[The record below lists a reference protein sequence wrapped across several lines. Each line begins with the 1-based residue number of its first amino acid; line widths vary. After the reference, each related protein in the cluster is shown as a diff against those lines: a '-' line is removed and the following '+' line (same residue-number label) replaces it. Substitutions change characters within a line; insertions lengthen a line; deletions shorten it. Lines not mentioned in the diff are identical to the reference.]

1 MIAVKARKQG
11 RQMTDTAVSEM
22 TFEQAMAELE
32 QVVGRLERGDVALDE
47 SITLY
52 ERGAALKKRCEAKLK
67 EAEEKVAAIT
77 LDSDGQPSGT
87 KPVEGL

>member
-1 MIAVKARKQG
+1 
-11 RQMTDTAVSEM
+11 MTETPVENM

-32 QVVGRLERGDVALDE
+32 QVVGKLESGDVALDD
-47 SITLY
+47 SIALY
-52 ERGAALKKRCEAKLK
+52 ERGAALKKRCETKLK

-77 LDSDGQPSGT
+77 LDADGKATGA

>member
-1 MIAVKARKQG
+1 MSDKPVE
-11 RQMTDTAVSEM
+11 EM
-22 TFEQAMAELE
+22 SFEEAMSALE
-32 QVVGRLERGDVALDE
+32 AVVGQLERGDVPLDQ

-77 LDSDGQPSGT
+77 LGEGGEPTGT
-87 KPVEGL
+87 IPVEGL

>member
-1 MIAVKARKQG
+1 MP
-11 RQMTDTAVSEM
+11 DTPVSEM
-22 TFEQAMAELE
+22 SFEQAMKELE

-52 ERGAALKKRCEAKLK
+52 ERGAELKKRCEAKLK

-77 LDSDGQPSGT
+77 LDSDGQPTGTHPVSGD
-87 KPVEGL
+87 

>member
-1 MIAVKARKQG
+1 
-11 RQMTDTAVSEM
+11 MTETPVSEM

-52 ERGAALKKRCEAKLK
+52 ERGAALKKRCETKLK

-77 LDSDGQPSGT
+77 LDSDGQPTGT
-87 KPVEGL
+87 TPVEGL